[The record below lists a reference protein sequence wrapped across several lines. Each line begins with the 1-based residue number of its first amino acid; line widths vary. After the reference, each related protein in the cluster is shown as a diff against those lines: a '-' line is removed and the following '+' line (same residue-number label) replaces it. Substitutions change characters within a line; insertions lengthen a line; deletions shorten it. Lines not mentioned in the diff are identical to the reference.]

1 MVSPDKEKESAMP
14 QARAQ
19 VRSHTKVSSS
29 GKKFT
34 VRQHARR
41 VTVADLIER
50 ARKGGVKS
58 QVTAGAVG
66 ASATL
71 ALWWSLNAVFSV
83 IAALMVAI
91 TLVMLSVVG
100 LAVQTVR
107 TKRKP
112 RKKQKAFRKLRGVLS
127 PKRRMKLWVH
137 SRRKK
142 LAKRVSGYILGSKS
156 RSSKFR
162 GRKRS
167 SW

>member
-1 MVSPDKEKESAMP
+1 MT
-14 QARAQ
+14 Q
-19 VRSHTKVSSS
+19 VKAKVRTHTKVSST

-41 VTVADLIER
+41 VTVGDLIER
-50 ARKGGVKS
+50 ARKGGVTS
-58 QVTAGAVG
+58 QVTVGAVG

-71 ALWWSLNAVFSV
+71 ALWWSLNAVFST

-100 LAVQTVR
+100 LAVR
-107 TKRKP
+107 AGGG
-112 RKKQKAFRKLRGVLS
+112 KKQKKRRRNRFSRLRGVLS
-127 PKRRMKLWVH
+127 PKKRIKLWAH
-137 SRRKK
+137 RKRK
-142 LAKRVSGYILGSKS
+142 SAARRVSNYIMGAKS
-156 RSSKFR
+156 GKSKFK